1 MLHLSRR
8 SFTAYFTSLMVAI
21 IVAMPAQS
29 SDEAAWAALSQGGI
43 VLLRHASAP
52 GVGDPAGMR
61 IGECTTQ
68 RNLDEVGRA
77 QARRIGEAFRARGV
91 AVGQVLTSQWC
102 RTRETAELAF
112 PGMKRDEPAFNS
124 FFDAPA
130 KAPAQTSVAQRIL
143 QDWRGPGALVVS
155 THHVNIAELTGIAPA
170 SGEGIVVRFEGNVL
184 RIIGR
189 ITP

>member
-1 MLHLSRR
+1 M
-8 SFTAYFTSLMVAI
+8 
-21 IVAMPAQS
+21 
-29 SDEAAWAALSQGGI
+29 
-43 VLLRHASAP
+43 LLRHASAP

-112 PGMKRDEPAFNS
+112 PGLKRDEPAFNS

-170 SGEGIVVRFEGNVL
+170 SGEGVVVRFEGNVL